1 MHGCTTCIFLFS
13 FNFLYTKKIIARCQ
27 SVLHC
32 MSIVAVVLACLG
44 RPEVLASLVMQTYRW
59 GGGGGGETKNQKE
72 GLAKNRLRAKG
83 MAKGGGRYGEY
94 IVFGCLAAY
103 NVCARH
109 HHTTCVWYVV
119 MTCQANGTGK
129 RISGSYLSLL
139 PRDTH
144 YFSSIDNN
152 GPVLA
157 IRHSRSVSHQSP
169 VD

>member
-1 MHGCTTCIFLFS
+1 M
-13 FNFLYTKKIIARCQ
+13 
-27 SVLHC
+27 
-32 MSIVAVVLACLG
+32 VLACLG
-44 RPEVLASLVMQTYRW
+44 RLGFIVHANVPV

-83 MAKGGGRYGEY
+83 MAKGGGGRYGEY

-109 HHTTCVWYVV
+109 HRTTCVWYVV

-144 YFSSIDNN
+144 YSSSIDNN
-152 GPVLA
+152 GP
-157 IRHSRSVSHQSP
+157 S
-169 VD
+169 D